1 MAETQWNCVVDWRGK
16 CTKERNAMIG
26 NFENILQPE
35 FVSAFDFVA
44 DIDLF

>member
-1 MAETQWNCVVDWRGK
+1 
-16 CTKERNAMIG
+16 MIG